1 MMKAFTKVTPYFV
14 TLLSVVVVVIIAG
27 SSAQAD
33 QKKGEVT
40 FEDVLTQAISTSPLV
55 KEIDSAIAIRLAESI
70 ETRLRLNP
78 ELQAG
83 VGVPVD
89 PAGDAD
95 KTQLNLTLSQPLRP
109 SDFGARS
116 AVSTLLSESATTEQK
131 LSILELSQSAYLS
144 YAKLWVLQE
153 QKKFLVEQRDRARRI
168 SEKVEKATSAGALG
182 KGEGN
187 LFRAEYQKLRAQL
200 LGVEADSA
208 RERANLLKLST
219 FSLEEGLPL
228 ELPPIELVGTS
239 TESILQSVEEGSLPI
254 QTRYELLAKVARE
267 REKLA
272 RKDAFPAFSPQ
283 IGYQRTEDGGS
294 FVGVGIQ
301 FELPFSNRNQAEI
314 LRRQGE
320 ATYARAKNAYSRSD
334 AFREEVKLSLR
345 SMEALR
351 QQAETYKKEVIPSL
365 VSALGSYEAQFQAG
379 AETVLPIWQA
389 QRELAD
395 AQLASLDLWL
405 RMFTARSEVS
415 ILLGKIL

>member
-1 MMKAFTKVTPYFV
+1 MKAFTKVTPYFV
-14 TLLSVVVVVIIAG
+14 TLLSIVVAS

-40 FEDVLTQAISTSPLV
+40 FEDVLTQTISTSPLV
-55 KEIDSAIAIRLAESI
+55 KEIDSAIAVRLAESI

-83 VGVPVD
+83 AGVPVD

-116 AVSTLLSESATTEQK
+116 AVSKLLSESANTEQK
-131 LSILELSQSAYLS
+131 LSILELSQSVYLS
-144 YAKLWVLQE
+144 YGKLWVLQE

-182 KGEGN
+182 KGEGS

-254 QTRYELLAKVARE
+254 QTRYELLAKVARK
-267 REKLA
+267 REELA

-345 SMEALR
+345 SMDALR
-351 QQAETYKKEVIPSL
+351 QQAETYKKDVIPSL

-379 AETVLPIWQA
+379 AGTVLPIWQA

-405 RMFTARSEVS
+405 RTFTARSEVS